1 MDNVDALNFLTGSE
15 TRWDILL
22 ELDDRPRGFGD
33 LRTDLDVPQSTLNRN
48 LTKLREEGW
57 VREDADRDYRLTS
70 LGTFFVDRIRPI
82 EGVMTVVE
90 NLADYPD
97 AFPLQEFDF
106 DVARLADARW
116 RTASQK
122 EPYSVINRVRSIFED
137 ATQIHGYRPHYNP
150 AYIDVTA
157 RVARKP
163 DAEIIGMVPS
173 HQLDAAERDVDFE
186 NGQFT
191 DVPTVEFRVW
201 DGDVDYALGVVD
213 DETVVLTG
221 HHQGG
226 MPSVMVESTDGDV
239 LDWAKREFQDRYDR
253 SDPVDVD
260 D

>member
-1 MDNVDALNFLTGSE
+1 MDNIEALNFLTGSG

-22 ELDDRPRGFGD
+22 ELSEEPRSFGD

-48 LTKLREEGW
+48 LSKLREEGW
-57 VREDADRDYRLTS
+57 VREGADRNYHLTN

-82 EGVMTVVE
+82 ADVMTVVD
-90 NLADYPD
+90 NLAEYPD

-106 DVARLADARW
+106 DVSRLADANW
-116 RTASQK
+116 RTASPN

-157 RVARKP
+157 RVAQKP
-163 DAEIIGMVPS
+163 DAEVLGMVPE
-173 HQLDAAERDVDFE
+173 HQLDAANADRDFE
-186 NGQFT
+186 KGQFD

-201 DGDVDYALGVVD
+201 DGDVDYALGIVD

-221 HHQGG
+221 HHEGG
-226 MPSVMVESTDGDV
+226 MPSLMVESTDAAV
-239 LDWAKREFQDRYDR
+239 LDWAQREFQKRLDR
-253 SDPVDVD
+253 SEPAEIED
-260 D
+260 